1 MKNGPHPKK
10 IGSEKTKL
18 QSEERTSKELT
29 HSDPS
34 ERLKHAIA
42 SAGDGVWDWDLQS
55 NAVVFSKEWKEM
67 VGYEAHEIGNHYSE
81 WVRLVHP
88 EDLDQAVAQIQSHL
102 NGETASYS
110 SEFRMRCKNGDWK
123 WILDRGMITRRDA
136 RGKGLR
142 MIGTHVDITA
152 RKRVEEALRESE
164 ERWKFALEGAGDGLW
179 DWNIQT
185 GQVHYSKRWKEMLGY
200 RENEITDSFEEWQKR
215 IHEDDLASSLAVI
228 NAHIEGRIPALS
240 FEVRMLTKKGR
251 WKWILS
257 RGLITSRDGR
267 GKPTR
272 MIGTHVDITERKEA
286 QEREARNLELV
297 AVGAEIPAVLEA
309 IIAGVEA
316 EHPGMICTIKR
327 VDPSGSYLEL
337 ASAPKLPIAFKKAI
351 HRVEIATSGG
361 CAAEAIRTGRRV
373 IVEDISR
380 APDWGDRANRAN
392 ASQLKACWAEPIRGT
407 DGSIL
412 GAVSVYH
419 QKPHLPK
426 QDEISSIT
434 HAARLIAVAIE
445 RKISESALEESE
457 KRFRAIFEQAA
468 VGVAMIDSM
477 TGRFITV
484 NQRYCDMLDMTTEE
498 MQATTFMAI
507 THPDDLGPNLDL
519 MDRMKAGKIRQFKLE
534 KRLKRMDGGIIWV
547 NLAVSAMW
555 EPGSLPDR
563 HVAVVEDITSTRQ
576 AEAALK
582 ESEQM
587 NRALLDHTS
596 ALIVVTDNE
605 GRITHL
611 NQAVTKQFGCTV
623 ENVHLMLPWETGVMR
638 NEDAPKS
645 KERFNHL
652 LEGQENPPRELR
664 LRGKDGKWHLVE
676 TRSTFTRRADGTID
690 RFIITG
696 TDMTERRRL
705 EQEVLKISEQ
715 EQANI
720 GHNLHDGVGQTLTG
734 IGSLLDSLEATLEG
748 EAKRATNRIRELMKQ
763 AVSEVRRMSHGL
775 SPVAVQHRG
784 LAGGLQLLAETIR
797 INFRREAIC
806 EIDPGIVINDGDK
819 EAHLF
824 RIAQEAVNNALRHG
838 KCTQILLRLA
848 RKREEECLLE
858 IIDNGRGFKGGKS
871 SQKSGIGL
879 RVMGYR
885 ANLIGAEIDVQS
897 KPRKG
902 VTVSCTFSCQ
912 AKRKRAKTKA
922 ERKSPKS

>member
-18 QSEERTSKELT
+18 QSEKRASKEST

-67 VGYEAHEIGNHYSE
+67 IGYEAHEIGNHYSE

-88 EDLDQAVAQIQSHL
+88 EDLDQALAQIQSHL

-136 RGKGLR
+136 LGKGL
-142 MIGTHVDITA
+142 
-152 RKRVEEALRESE
+152 
-164 ERWKFALEGAGDGLW
+164 
-179 DWNIQT
+179 
-185 GQVHYSKRWKEMLGY
+185 
-200 RENEITDSFEEWQKR
+200 
-215 IHEDDLASSLAVI
+215 
-228 NAHIEGRIPALS
+228 
-240 FEVRMLTKKGR
+240 
-251 WKWILS
+251 
-257 RGLITSRDGR
+257 
-267 GKPTR
+267 R

-297 AVGAEIPAVLEA
+297 AVGAELPAVLEA

-316 EHPGMICTIKR
+316 EHPGMTCAVKR
-327 VDPSGSYLEL
+327 VDPSGAYLEL
-337 ASAPKLPIAFKKAI
+337 ASASKLPISLKKAI
-351 HRVEIATSGG
+351 HRMEIATSGG
-361 CAAEAIRTGRRV
+361 CAAEAIRTGQRV
-373 IVEDISR
+373 IVADISR
-380 APDWGDRANRAN
+380 AQDWADWAKRAN

-412 GAVSVYH
+412 GAVSIYH

-434 HAARLIAVAIE
+434 HAARLIALAIE

-484 NQRYCDMLDMTTEE
+484 NQRYGDMLDMTTEE

-534 KRLKRMDGGIIWV
+534 KRLKRKDGGLIWV

-563 HVAVVEDITSTRQ
+563 HVAIVEDITSTRQ

-605 GRITHL
+605 GRITHV
-611 NQAVTKQFGCTV
+611 NQAVTKQFGYTA
-623 ENVHLMLPWETGVMR
+623 ENVHLMLPWETGVIR

-734 IGSLLDSLEATLEG
+734 IGSLLASLEATLEG
-748 EAKRATNRIRELMKQ
+748 EAKRATNRIRELMEQ

-806 EIDPGIVINDGDK
+806 EIDPGIAINDGDK

-912 AKRKRAKTKA
+912 AKRKRAKTKT